1 MLLPA
6 EEVMREEAVDDAL
19 ERGVASE

>member
-19 ERGVASE
+19 VRGVASE